1 MKKTWMIVGLCSP
14 LLIGTVHALAPVV
27 EDSDN
32 FAIIDNRG
40 AARAA
45 PSAQAGWSDEQPLVK
60 ENNTA
65 PARYNDAKSNAAV
78 LERMQAL
85 EQEVQELRGQLEVQS
100 HQLKKLNEQQLS
112 FYKDLDTRL
121 SQAKSAPASQNFA
134 TAQPAPTT
142 PVPQTIQPAPIPK
155 PVVPKPL
162 PVAAPTAKL
171 GGNPKQRAANE
182 QLAFMDAF
190 EYVKRRN
197 YDKATPAL
205 ENFITKYPDGEF
217 TANAEYWLGE
227 CYLAKRDYPGAI
239 RHFEYV
245 TEHYPR
251 SSKVAAST
259 LKLGYALAA
268 LGDKASA
275 RQKLQEVIRNY
286 PGTQTAT
293 LAQAKLQAIQNS

>member
-14 LLIGTVHALAPVV
+14 LLLGSVYALAPVV

-32 FAIIDNRG
+32 FAIIDNAG
-40 AARAA
+40 AAKAA
-45 PSAQAGWSDEQPLVK
+45 PRAQTGWSDEQPLVK
-60 ENNTA
+60 ENTA

-78 LERMQAL
+78 LERTQAL
-85 EQEVQELRGQLEVQS
+85 EQEVQELRGQLEVQA
-100 HQLKKLNEQQLS
+100 HQLKKLSEQQLN
-112 FYKDLDTRL
+112 FYKDLDARL
-121 SQAKSAPASQNFA
+121 SQAKNAPASQNLA
-134 TAQPAPTT
+134 AVNPPPAAAVPQAAK
-142 PVPQTIQPAPIPK
+142 PVPVPK
-155 PVVPKPL
+155 PIASKPL
-162 PVAAPTAKL
+162 PVAAPVNNRS
-171 GGNPKQRAANE
+171 GNPKQHAANE
-182 QLAFMDAF
+182 QVAFMDAF
-190 EYVKRRN
+190 EFIKHRD

-205 ENFITKYPDGEF
+205 EDFIAKYPEGEF

-227 CYLAKRDYPGAI
+227 CYLAKHDYPSAI

-251 SSKVAAST
+251 SSKVAPSI

-268 LGDKASA
+268 MGDKASA
-275 RQKLQEVIRNY
+275 KQKLQDVIRNY

>member
-1 MKKTWMIVGLCSP
+1 MKKTWMTVGLCNL

-32 FAIIDNRG
+32 FAIIDNRV
-40 AARAA
+40 AANAA
-45 PSAQAGWSDEQPLVK
+45 PRGQSGWSEEQPLVK
-60 ENNTA
+60 ENTA
-65 PARYNDAKSNAAV
+65 PAQYNNAKSNAAI
-78 LERMQAL
+78 LERLQSL
-85 EQEVQELRGQLEVQS
+85 EQEVQELRGQLEVQT

-112 FYKDLDTRL
+112 FYKDLDNRL
-121 SQAKSAPASQNFA
+121 SQANTHSP
-134 TAQPAPTT
+134 AQPNVATSNPALAVTKPAAPVTKPVALK
-142 PVPQTIQPAPIPK
+142 PVPI
-155 PVVPKPL
+155 
-162 PVAAPTAKL
+162 AAPTPKFSA
-171 GGNPKQRAANE
+171 NPKKRAADE

-190 EYVKRRN
+190 EFVKQRN
-197 YDKATPAL
+197 YDTATPAL
-205 ENFITKYPDGEF
+205 ENFIAHYPEGEF

-227 CYLAKRDYPGAI
+227 CYLAKHDYPSAI

-245 TEHYPR
+245 IEHYPR

-268 LGDKASA
+268 LGDKTSA